1 MLGIRQKLS
10 LGFGGLLA
18 VIVMIGLESVSL
30 ISELGGSIDVILREN
45 YRSVIASQE
54 MKEALER
61 MDSGILFT
69 LLGYQKEG
77 LDLITENKTVFLK
90 AMKSEL
96 ENITIPGEQE
106 KAIHIQSLFN
116 QYEETI
122 ESVTQSELPHKVR
135 MEAYFQKVL
144 PLFQS
149 IKTTADEIL
158 NMNQQNMSDANQEAR
173 VKSQAARQRMSIL
186 LVVGVLLAVL
196 FMLLTEKWILKPLAG
211 LTLSAQEIKSGNLD
225 LYILSRSR
233 DEIGTLAQ
241 AFNEMAAGLRESRRV
256 DRANWSHMKRSTELA
271 FKVLPEAVAIVD
283 KEGVIQI
290 VSDTASEVFGM
301 LPMEK
306 INNPIFRG
314 MVELFNE
321 AISTG
326 RPAELNKDQYLIQRF
341 VNGKEFYFRPKVVPV
356 LDNYRHPTGVIILLT
371 DVTLE
376 REQNEIKR
384 GVVSTVSHQLK
395 TPLTSIRMSL
405 HLLLEEKLG
414 PLSEKQLELLIAA
427 REESDRL
434 HTILERLLNI
444 SRIESG
450 KTNMELKSVRPHEL
464 VFESIEPFRSAAV
477 DRGLTLEIQLP
488 NDLPEVSADPVMV
501 SQVFANLVS
510 NALKYTGPGG
520 LIRAIAQTT
529 DDFVQFSVS
538 DTGRGIPVQYL
549 EKILQHFFRVPGQT
563 TESGLGLG
571 LSIVQEIVEAHGGT
585 ISVESVESEGS
596 VFTFTLRRSD
606 RISEE
611 EAKYD

>member
-18 VIVMIGLESVSL
+18 LIVIIGLESVSL
-30 ISELGGSIDVILREN
+30 LSELGGSIDVILREN

-196 FMLLTEKWILKPLAG
+196 FMLLTEKWILRPLAG

-326 RPAELNKDQYLIQRF
+326 RPAELNKEQYLIQRF

-538 DTGRGIPVQYL
+538 DTGRGIPAQYL

>member
-18 VIVMIGLESVSL
+18 LIVIIGLESVSL
-30 ISELGGSIDVILREN
+30 LSELGGSIDVILREN

-69 LLGYQKEG
+69 LLVYQKEG

-306 INNPIFRG
+306 INNSIFRG

-321 AISTG
+321 AIGTG
-326 RPAELNKDQYLIQRF
+326 RPAELNKEQYLIQRF

-376 REQNEIKR
+376 REQNEIKK

>member
-18 VIVMIGLESVSL
+18 LIVIIGLESVSL
-30 ISELGGSIDVILREN
+30 LSELGGSIDVILREN

-61 MDSGILFT
+61 MDSGMLFT
-69 LLGYQKEG
+69 LLGYQREG

-326 RPAELNKDQYLIQRF
+326 RPAELNKEQYLIQRF

-376 REQNEIKR
+376 REQNEIKK

>member
-61 MDSGILFT
+61 MDSGMLFT
-69 LLGYQKEG
+69 LLGYQREG

-196 FMLLTEKWILKPLAG
+196 FMLLTEKWILRPLAG

-326 RPAELNKDQYLIQRF
+326 RPAELNKEQYLIQRF

>member
-18 VIVMIGLESVSL
+18 LIVIIGLESVSL
-30 ISELGGSIDVILREN
+30 LSELGGSIDVILREN

-61 MDSGILFT
+61 MDSGMLFT

-225 LYILSRSR
+225 LFILSRSR

>member
-1 MLGIRQKLS
+1 MFGIRQKLS

-18 VIVMIGLESVSL
+18 VILIIGLESVSL
-30 ISELGGSIDVILREN
+30 LSELGGSIDVILREN

-61 MDSGILFT
+61 MDSGMLFT
-69 LLGYQKEG
+69 LLGYQREG
-77 LDLITENKTVFLK
+77 LDLIIENKTNFLK
-90 AMKSEL
+90 AMNSEI

-106 KAIHIQSLFN
+106 KATHIRNLFN
-116 QYEETI
+116 QYEEEI
-122 ESVTQSELPHKVR
+122 ESVTQPELPHQVR
-135 MEAYFQKVL
+135 MEAYLQKVL

-158 NMNQQNMSDANQEAR
+158 NMNQRNMSDANQEAR
-173 VKSQAARQRMSIL
+173 VRSQAARQLMSIL
-186 LVVGVLLAVL
+186 LVVGVLLAAL
-196 FMLLTEKWILKPLAG
+196 SMLLTEKWILRPLAG

-256 DRANWSHMKRSTELA
+256 DRANWSNMKRSTELA

-283 KEGVIQI
+283 GEGVIQI
-290 VSDTASEVFGM
+290 ASDTATEVFG
-301 LPMEK
+301 LFPK
-306 INNPIFRG
+306 GNINNPNFHG
-314 MVELFNE
+314 LVELFNE

-326 RPAELNKDQYLIQRF
+326 RPAENNKGHYLIQRF
-341 VNGKEFYFRPKVVPV
+341 VDGKEFYLHPKAVPI
-356 LDNYRHPTGVIILLT
+356 LDTYRNPTGAIILLK

-376 REQNEIKR
+376 KEQNEIKR

-405 HLLLEEKLG
+405 HLLLEEKVG
-414 PLSEKQLELLIAA
+414 PLSDKQTELLIAA
-427 REESDRL
+427 RDESDRL

-450 KTNMELKSVRPHEL
+450 KSDMELKSVRPHEL
-464 VFESIEPFRSAAV
+464 VFESIEPFRSLAV
-477 DRGLTLEIQLP
+477 DLGLALEVQLP
-488 NDLPEVSADPVMV
+488 NDLPEVWADPVMV

-510 NALKYTGPGG
+510 NALKYTSPGG
-520 LIRAIAQTT
+520 VVRIFAQTV
-529 DDFVQFSVS
+529 DNFVQFSVS
-538 DTGRGIPVQYL
+538 DTGIGIPAQYL
-549 EKILQHFFRVPGQT
+549 KKILEHFFRVPGQT

-571 LSIVQEIVEAHGGT
+571 LSIVQEIVEAHGGA
-585 ISVESVESEGS
+585 ISVESLESEGS
-596 VFTFTLRRSD
+596 VFTFTLRRYD
-606 RISEE
+606 TTLQEE
-611 EAKYD
+611 T

>member
-18 VIVMIGLESVSL
+18 VIVIIGLESVSL
-30 ISELGGSIDVILREN
+30 LSELGGSIDVILREN

-61 MDSGILFT
+61 MDSGMLFT

-77 LDLITENKTVFLK
+77 LNLITENKAVFLK

-106 KAIHIQSLFN
+106 KAIHIRNLFN

-122 ESVTQSELPHKVR
+122 ESVTQPELPHKVR
-135 MEAYFQKVL
+135 IEDYFQKVL

-158 NMNQQNMSDANQEAR
+158 NMNQLNMSDANQEAR

-186 LVVGVLLAVL
+186 LVVGVLLAAL
-196 FMLLTEKWILKPLAG
+196 FMLLTEKWILRPLAG

-290 VSDTASEVFGM
+290 VSDTATEVFGM
-301 LPMEK
+301 LPTEK
-306 INNPIFRG
+306 INNPMFRG

-384 GVVSTVSHQLK
+384 GLVSTVSHQLK

-434 HTILERLLNI
+434 HTILERLLSI

-450 KTNMELKSVRPHEL
+450 KNNMELKSVTPYEL
-464 VFESIEPFRSAAV
+464 VFESVEPFRSSAV

-510 NALKYTGPGG
+510 NALKYTSPGG
-520 LIRAIAQTT
+520 LVRVFAQTT
-529 DDFVQFSVS
+529 YDFVQFSVS
-538 DTGRGIPVQYL
+538 DSGMGIPPQYL
-549 EKILQHFFRVPGQT
+549 KKILEHFFRVPGQT
-563 TESGLGLG
+563 IESGLGLG

-585 ISVESVESEGS
+585 ISVESLESEGS
-596 VFTFTLRRSD
+596 VFAFTLRRYD
-606 RISEE
+606 RTFEE
-611 EAKYD
+611 EAKHD

>member
-18 VIVMIGLESVSL
+18 LIVIIGLESVSL
-30 ISELGGSIDVILREN
+30 LSELGGSIDVILREN

-326 RPAELNKDQYLIQRF
+326 RPAELNKEQYLIQRF

>member
-18 VIVMIGLESVSL
+18 LIVIIGLESVSL
-30 ISELGGSIDVILREN
+30 LSELGGSIDVILREN

>member
-18 VIVMIGLESVSL
+18 LIVIIGLESVSL
-30 ISELGGSIDVILREN
+30 LSELGGSIDVILREN

-61 MDSGILFT
+61 MDSGMLFT

-326 RPAELNKDQYLIQRF
+326 RPAELNKEQYLIQRF

>member
-18 VIVMIGLESVSL
+18 VIVIIGLESVSL
-30 ISELGGSIDVILREN
+30 LSELGGSIDVILREN

-61 MDSGILFT
+61 MDSGMLFT

-77 LDLITENKTVFLK
+77 LNLITENKAVFLK

-106 KAIHIQSLFN
+106 KAIHIRNLFN

-122 ESVTQSELPHKVR
+122 ESVTQPELPHKVR
-135 MEAYFQKVL
+135 IEDYFQKVL

-158 NMNQQNMSDANQEAR
+158 NMNQLNMSDANQEAR

-186 LVVGVLLAVL
+186 LVVGVLLAAL
-196 FMLLTEKWILKPLAG
+196 FMLLTEKWILRPLAG

-290 VSDTASEVFGM
+290 VSDTATEVFGM
-301 LPMEK
+301 LPTEK
-306 INNPIFRG
+306 INNPMFRG

-384 GVVSTVSHQLK
+384 GLVSTVSHQLK

-434 HTILERLLNI
+434 HTILERLLSI

-450 KTNMELKSVRPHEL
+450 KNNMELKSVTPYEL
-464 VFESIEPFRSAAV
+464 VFESVEPFRSSAV

-510 NALKYTGPGG
+510 NALKYTSPGG
-520 LIRAIAQTT
+520 LVRVFAQTT
-529 DDFVQFSVS
+529 YDFVQFSVS
-538 DTGRGIPVQYL
+538 DTGMGIPPQYL
-549 EKILQHFFRVPGQT
+549 KKILEHFFRVPGQT
-563 TESGLGLG
+563 IESGLGLG

-585 ISVESVESEGS
+585 ISVESLESEGS
-596 VFTFTLRRSD
+596 VFAFTLRRYD
-606 RISEE
+606 RTFEE
-611 EAKYD
+611 EAKHD